1 MIQQKY
7 LTCLTIIVI
16 VLVILYFSGFI
27 NIKIFE
33 NYGNDHET
41 GHLNTFGPGKKPHSI
56 RINPN
61 KFPKVKDIAKIS
73 SEVPPPLNRTTPTQ
87 VNITLTTVEVIS
99 EIAPG
104 ISYHY
109 WTFNKTVPGPFLR
122 VLQNDI
128 VNITIKNTKNN
139 SHNHSI
145 DLHASWAPGGG
156 AGPLSPVG
164 EIKPGESKSFQ
175 FKALIPGLYVYHCA
189 SPNVPTHIANGL
201 YGMILV
207 EPSGGLSKVDK
218 EFYIVQ
224 GELYTKGGI
233 GEKGYQEFDPQK
245 MIDEKPEYIVFNGR
259 TGALKD
265 HALQAKVGDKV
276 RIYFGNMG
284 NTKISSFHAI
294 GAIFDKVYSEGS
306 LTSIKTGVQTTLVPA
321 GGTTIVEMTMRVP
334 GTFVL
339 VDHALAR
346 IERGAWGLLT
356 VKGNDQP
363 SIFKSTILKKK

>member
-1 MIQQKY
+1 MTDLNKLNMWSNIEN
-7 LTCLTIIVI
+7 
-16 VLVILYFSGFI
+16 FI
-27 NIKIFE
+27 DVGSNEEHFMDI
-33 NYGNDHET
+33 GAHET
-41 GHLNTFGPGKKPHSI
+41 GHLTTFGPGKKPHSMVI
-56 RINPN
+56 DPT
-61 KFPKVKDIAKIS
+61 KFPKVKDISKIAS
-73 SEVPPPLNRTTPTQ
+73 QVPLPITRKTSKV
-87 VNITLTTVEVIS
+87 VNIKLTTLEVIS

-104 ISYHY
+104 ITYHY
-109 WTFNKTVPGPFLR
+109 WTYNKTVPGPFLR
-122 VLQNDI
+122 VRKNDK

-139 SHNHSI
+139 SHSHSI

-164 EIKPGESKSFQ
+164 EIKPGETKSFQ

-207 EPSGGLSKVDK
+207 EPLDGLSKVDK

-224 GELYTKGGI
+224 GEIYTKGKI
-233 GEKGYQEFDPQK
+233 GEKGFQKFDPQK

-265 HALQAKVGDKV
+265 NALKANVGDKV

-284 NTKISSFHAI
+284 NTKISSFHVI

-306 LTSIKTGVQTTLVPA
+306 LQSVKTGVQTTLVPA
-321 GGTTIVEMTMRVP
+321 GGTTIVEMTIRVP
-334 GTFVL
+334 GSYVL

-346 IERGAWGLLT
+346 IERGAWGILSAEG
-356 VKGNDQP
+356 KKQP
-363 SIFKSTILKKK
+363 NIFKPLLFSE

>member
-1 MIQQKY
+1 
-7 LTCLTIIVI
+7 
-16 VLVILYFSGFI
+16 
-27 NIKIFE
+27 
-33 NYGNDHET
+33 
-41 GHLNTFGPGKKPHSI
+41 
-56 RINPN
+56 
-61 KFPKVKDIAKIS
+61 
-73 SEVPPPLNRTTPTQ
+73 
-87 VNITLTTVEVIS
+87 
-99 EIAPG
+99 
-104 ISYHY
+104 
-109 WTFNKTVPGPFLR
+109 
-122 VLQNDI
+122 
-128 VNITIKNTKNN
+128 
-139 SHNHSI
+139 
-145 DLHASWAPGGG
+145 
-156 AGPLSPVG
+156 
-164 EIKPGESKSFQ
+164 
-175 FKALIPGLYVYHCA
+175 
-189 SPNVPTHIANGL
+189 
-201 YGMILV
+201 MILV